1 MRLHPQLSMLVA
13 AAVAPVLVLAVA
25 VGVLLV
31 RHERSTMQS
40 EAIGRT
46 RSAMSAVD
54 ADIRGHFASLQA
66 LSVSRQLEL
75 GNIPAFYDEA
85 QRVLRGQPD
94 WLAVRLALATE
105 TPLFDTAVRLGGEL
119 GAVRDLDSFRQAVA
133 TRHPVI
139 SDVDTSGPRP
149 VVRIR
154 VPVVASGTVR
164 YVITVRIAPESFDD
178 VLRQQRV
185 PASWVIAL
193 VDRKRHLIA
202 RIPPLPAGQVV
213 SESFR
218 GAIDHAPNG
227 WFSGQTF
234 EGTPTYTP
242 YVTSEQTGWVMGI
255 AIPAS
260 QVDAAA
266 RRTLIGMGGGVAAAL
281 AVALLLGWHMAR
293 RISAPVTALAR
304 ATTAMGEGK
313 DVRVPDPGR
322 VDEIARLYD
331 ALRAAASAVR
341 ERSELLEREKAALQ
355 ASDRA
360 KDEFLAML
368 SHELRNPLAALTA
381 AAHVV
386 KLAQPGSEAAIKARA
401 VIERQTKHM
410 ARLIGDLLDVS
421 RVAMGKVALERERF
435 NLAKVVADVI
445 SVWRASGR
453 LERHFVSLG
462 ASAVWVDADRSRIE
476 QVFSNLLDNAL
487 KFTPPGRRINVGVGP
502 EGDNAV
508 LRVSDEGEGMAPG
521 AVERMFDL
529 FVQGERGLDRAAG
542 GLGVGLAL
550 VKRLTELHGGKVAAS
565 SEGRGKGTTF
575 TVTLPAVLPMPAQ
588 AAPFDSVLP
597 SGAAR
602 KVLIVEDNDDTRAML
617 HEALAFSGHDV
628 REARDGASG
637 LALAAEK
644 TPDVAL
650 IDIGLP
656 DLDGYEVARRLRAAP
671 GGRRIGLVA
680 ITGYGQPEDQRRAF
694 DAGFDAHLTK
704 PVAPERLRQVMAG
717 LR

>member
-1 MRLHPQLSMLVA
+1 MLVA

-31 RHERSTMQS
+31 RHERQTLQQ
-40 EAIGRT
+40 EALGRT
-46 RSAMSAVD
+46 RSAMSAMD
-54 ADIRGHFASLQA
+54 AEIRGHFATLNA
-66 LSVSRQLEL
+66 LKASRALEL
-75 GNIPAFYDEA
+75 GNIPAFYDEV

-94 WLAVRLALATE
+94 WLTVRLALATE
-105 TPLFDTAVRLGGEL
+105 TPLFDTALPLGGQVVPL
-119 GAVRDLDSFRQAVA
+119 GDISSFRQAVQS
-133 TRHPVI
+133 RQPVI

-149 VVRIR
+149 VVQMRA
-154 VPVVASGTVR
+154 PVLVNSAVR
-164 YVITVRIAPESFDD
+164 YVITVPLAPESFYD
-178 VLRQQRV
+178 VLREQGV
-185 PASWVIAL
+185 PDSWVIAL
-193 VDRKRHLIA
+193 LDRNRSIVA
-202 RIPPLPAGQVV
+202 RIPSLPAGTMP
-213 SESFR
+213 SRSFR
-218 GAIDHAPNG
+218 AALEQRPAG
-227 WFSGQTF
+227 WFSGETM
-234 EGTPTYTP
+234 EGIPTYTS
-242 YVTSEQTGWVMGI
+242 YVTSEQTGWVIGI
-255 AIPAS
+255 AIPAT

-266 RRTLIGMGGGVAAAL
+266 RRTLIGMLAGVAAAL
-281 AVALLLGWHMAR
+281 AVALLLGWYMAR

-322 VDEIARLYD
+322 IDEIARLHE
-331 ALRAAASAVR
+331 ALRAAAAAVR
-341 ERSELLEREKAALQ
+341 ERSELQEREKAALQ

-386 KLAQPGSEAAIKARA
+386 KLAQPGTEAAIKARA

-435 NLAKVVADVI
+435 NFAKIVADVL

-453 LERHFVSLG
+453 LDRHFVSLG
-462 ASAVWVDADRSRIE
+462 ASNVWIDADRSRIE

-487 KFTPPGRRINVGVGP
+487 KFTPPGKRINIGVGP

-521 AVERMFDL
+521 AVDRMFDL

-550 VKRLTELHGGKVAAS
+550 VKRLTELHGGKVVAS
-565 SEGRGKGTTF
+565 SEGRDRGTTF
-575 TVTLPAVLPMPAQ
+575 TVTLPAVLPTANQ
-588 AAPFDSVLP
+588 AAPFDAVTP
-597 SGAAR
+597 PGGAR

-644 TPDVAL
+644 TPDIAL

-680 ITGYGQPEDQRRAF
+680 ITGYGQPEDQKRAF